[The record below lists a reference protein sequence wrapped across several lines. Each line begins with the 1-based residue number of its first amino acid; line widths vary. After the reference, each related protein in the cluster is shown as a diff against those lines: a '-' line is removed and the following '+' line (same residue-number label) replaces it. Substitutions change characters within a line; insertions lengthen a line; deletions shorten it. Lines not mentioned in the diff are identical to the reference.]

1 MILGGYVQGGFKG
14 ATKETLR
21 RPHLTKFLNEFLRD
35 HLEQQGL
42 HGRPLLCTIIPIGLH
57 RDMRNEPQSQNF
69 VMQLTDRLEGGL
81 WISDSTLGE
90 PVDMLLPTGHEQ
102 EGSKVSIDGQAVGFD
117 PRKWHCLVPAVQHV
131 WVIAGYTPRGV
142 LGLPEQTRK
151 DLQSLG
157 FKFPSCKTLA
167 SPAGVGY
174 LFPAGRRAVAAAN
187 STAACSRVQR

>member
-1 MILGGYVQGGFKG
+1 MGV
-14 ATKETLR
+14 
-21 RPHLTKFLNEFLRD
+21 PC
-35 HLEQQGL
+35 
-42 HGRPLLCTIIPIGLH
+42 CTIIPIGLH

-69 VMQLTDRLEGGL
+69 VMLTDRLEGGL

-102 EGSKVSIDGQAVGFD
+102 EGSKVPIDGQAVGFD

-151 DLQSLG
+151 DL
-157 FKFPSCKTLA
+157 
-167 SPAGVGY
+167 
-174 LFPAGRRAVAAAN
+174 FPAGRRAVAAAN
-187 STAACSRVQR
+187 STAACSRAQR